1 MELCQT
7 KTCIQRTPASDAAL
21 RFIGRIPTLR
31 FPREN
36 GPRYRR
42 HNLEPEWHVARE
54 GRDARANIETLYGL
68 DQSAGADHRLIAL
81 NDAPRGARRAA
92 GDLLSPQGQAM
103 LADSGF
109 AAANGG

>member
-1 MELCQT
+1 MGLCQT
-7 KTCIQRTPASDAAL
+7 KTCIQSAPASDAAL

-31 FPREN
+31 FAREN

-42 HNLEPEWHVARE
+42 HNLDPKWHEARE
-54 GRDARANIETLYGL
+54 GRDAYANIETLYGL

-81 NDAPRGARRAA
+81 NDAPRGARRPAD
-92 GDLLSPQGQAM
+92 DLLPPQGQAV

-109 AAANGG
+109 ATANGG